1 MQRCSERWTGALRRC
16 GAATLRRCG
25 GAAGV
30 KRSDLSQ
37 RELSSQLHSAA
48 PDAASRSGTSVLVNT
63 MTSVAPL
70 LPSNTPTRAPH
81 RLAITATSSLR
92 FSMADS
98 PASPPPPVAAE
109 TPAQEKARLRRERL
123 AAKLATGGAT
133 RLQQISALQG
143 GPPKDLS
150 EIQKDLPGTVLLLR
164 SLTYSMG
171 ACS

>member
-1 MQRCSERWTGALRRC
+1 VRLSHN
-16 GAATLRRCG
+16 ATP
-25 GAAGV
+25 
-30 KRSDLSQ
+30 
-37 RELSSQLHSAA
+37 E
-48 PDAASRSGTSVLVNT
+48 AASRSGLAPSPTTNT

-81 RLAITATSSLR
+81 RLAVTATSPLH
-92 FSMADS
+92 FFMADS
-98 PASPPPPVAAE
+98 PASPPPAAAE

-150 EIQKDLPGTVLLLR
+150 EIQKDLPGTIPLLHPIDSTTR
-164 SLTYSMG
+164 PAANCMSSQARPRRTSCIRDRN
-171 ACS
+171 A